1 MTTNKQQPTMGRGS
15 VTTEQAGEQ
24 MPMPDRLRTK
34 GDTMEGLP
42 EAHGR
47 SSKQREPPRKP
58 GHTKAMELGRKT
70 EREASGFGPTAL
82 RPLYA
87 RDPFSFL
94 FSLLL

>member
-1 MTTNKQQPTMGRGS
+1 MGRGS

-24 MPMPDRLRTK
+24 MPMPVRYNTERRYR
-34 GDTMEGLP
+34 MEVLP

-47 SSKQREPPRKP
+47 SSEQREPPRKP
-58 GHTKAMELGRKT
+58 AHTKAMELGRKT

-87 RDPFSFL
+87 RDPFFL
-94 FSLLL
+94 LVSLLL